1 MFIRQKANKSGVI
14 SVQIIDK
21 SSGQYRVIKTIGSSS
36 DPIRIK
42 ALSAQAKEY
51 LARLTGQ
58 ESLNFEFVREK
69 ELIDLFFNSISE
81 IRLVGPDLI
90 LGKIFDE
97 IGFGRIKDELFR
109 YLVITRL
116 CNPVSKL
123 KTTDYLYK
131 HKGILID
138 VERLYRYLDK
148 LNSKQKELV
157 QQISYAHTLKL
168 LDNQI
173 SVVFYDVTTLYFEI
187 EDPDDLRKIGF
198 YKEGRHQQPQILLGL
213 LVSQDGYPLVYEIF
227 EGNKFEGHTLI
238 PVIEAFKTKYLL
250 DRLVIVADAGLL
262 SNRNIAELQ
271 SKQYEY
277 ILGAR
282 IKNEQHAI
290 QQQILALSLHNGQSA
305 EVVRNEQT
313 RSRRFGITLTPEP

>member
-198 YKEGRHQQPQILLGL
+198 SKEGRHQQPQILLGL
-213 LVSQDGYPLVYEIF
+213 LVSLDGYPLVYEIF

-250 DRLVIVADAGLL
+250 DRLIIVADAGLL

-290 QQQILALSLHNGQSA
+290 QQQILDLSLL
-305 EVVRNEQT
+305 R
-313 RSRRFGITLTPEP
+313 RSSFGA